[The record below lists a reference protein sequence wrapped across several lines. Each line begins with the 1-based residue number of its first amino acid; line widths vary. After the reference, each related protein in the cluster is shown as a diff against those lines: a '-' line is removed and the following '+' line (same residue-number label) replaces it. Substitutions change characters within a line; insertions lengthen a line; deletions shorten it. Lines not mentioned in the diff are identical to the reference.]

1 VPFNKS
7 IHLSLKHKSLPSEA
21 SKKKSLPSNHFFFW
35 AVAKTMENNTDQRS
49 IISSMYLNIF
59 NVQRCLLNFITHI
72 LVFGCGLLI
81 GITLTLCVKKI
92 SFNFQIQKSQDP
104 SFSFNPPPR
113 FSHSPPI
120 LSSNIS
126 NEHYNQPNI
135 SIKNNC
141 LVDTNNLTSNG
152 LEDLFKI
159 PMAMHDMNDDEL
171 FWRASLDPM
180 IHKAPFKQTPKV
192 AFMFLTIGP
201 VLLAP
206 LWEKFFKGNEGLY
219 SIYIHPNPSFNE
231 TIDNQSSVFHDRR
244 ITSKVSIQNIL
255 FSY

>member
-1 VPFNKS
+1 
-7 IHLSLKHKSLPSEA
+7 
-21 SKKKSLPSNHFFFW
+21 
-35 AVAKTMENNTDQRS
+35 MENNTDKQN
-49 IISSMYLNIF
+49 ITSSSYLNIF
-59 NVQRCLLNFITHI
+59 GVQRYLLNFITHI

-81 GITLTLCVKKI
+81 GITLTLCVKNI

-113 FSHSPPI
+113 VSHSPPI
-120 LSSNIS
+120 LSYNIS
-126 NEHYNQPNI
+126 NEHYNQTNI
-135 SIKNNC
+135 SIKKYC
-141 LVDTNNLTSNG
+141 LVVTNNLTSHG
-152 LEDLFKI
+152 LKDLLKI
-159 PMAMHDMNDDEL
+159 PMAMHDMNEDEL
-171 FWRASLDPM
+171 FWRASLEPM
-180 IHKAPFKQTPKV
+180 IHKTPFKQTPKV

-231 TIDNQSSVFHDRR
+231 MVYTQSSVFHDRR
-244 ITSKVSIQNIL
+244 IPSKVSIQNIL